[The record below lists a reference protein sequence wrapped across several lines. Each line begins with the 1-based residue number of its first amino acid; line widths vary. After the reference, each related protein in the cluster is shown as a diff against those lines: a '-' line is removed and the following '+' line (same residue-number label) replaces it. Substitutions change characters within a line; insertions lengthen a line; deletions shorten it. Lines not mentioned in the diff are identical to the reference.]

1 MLWSVARS
9 DDSARFEEWLRS
21 VQDQLDL
28 PDYYRDPLDPNNR
41 MLAEVLGSR
50 CGARRSRSRRTSGLV
65 VPLRQSRGRGDR
77 RARFVA
83 RSTTGAATLWC

>member
-28 PDYYRDPLDPNNR
+28 PDYYRDPLDPTIGCWPKCLDHDAGLDAVVHDER
-41 MLAEVLGSR
+41 AVWWCRFGSHAVAAIGELGS
-50 CGARRSRSRRTSGLV
+50 
-65 VPLRQSRGRGDR
+65 
-77 RARFVA
+77 
-83 RSTTGAATLWC
+83 